1 MAGTPPGYINYTQ
14 SCKMSSTIDYTTFS
28 VAQLIANRAAIDDI
42 IMSLGAGVAPAPS
55 AAGKKGVKGK
65 DGKEKVKRKGVAGA
79 WSDWTKKVMTD
90 CDAEI
95 KAFKEAAEQKCG
107 AHLKWISA
115 NKGKTSP
122 EWLAFKAE
130 WDAAHPKGAKQ
141 ASEAEEAEEAEEDS
155 SPAAAVGGGGS
166 VAAAAAPVAEKV
178 AKRRGPKKL
187 ADMTPEEKAAHDA
200 KVAERK
206 AAKSAGATA
215 LEEAAKAA
223 VPVPT
228 SSLSAAAA
236 KKVVKA
242 PVAVPAPVAAPEPEA
257 EAEEAEEDSVELKVF
272 KVDGQNY
279 MRPWST
285 AAKDWATGDLWYT
298 NKKGE
303 KAAYWG
309 ELMEDGSVNA
319 DAEEPEFE

>member
-1 MAGTPPGYINYTQ
+1 
-14 SCKMSSTIDYTTFS
+14 MSSTIDYTTFS
-28 VAQLIANRAAIDDI
+28 LPLLLASRTRIDEV
-42 IMSLGAGVAPAPS
+42 IMARSAGVAPAPA
-55 AAGKKGVKGK
+55 AAGKKGK
-65 DGKEKVKRKGVAGA
+65 DGKEKVKRKGSPGA
-79 WSDWTKKVMTD
+79 WSDWTKKVMID

-122 EWLAFKAE
+122 EWLSFKAE
-130 WDAAHPKGAKQ
+130 WDASHPKEAKGAKE
-141 ASEAEEAEEAEEDS
+141 ASDAEEAEESDS
-155 SPAAAVGGGGS
+155 SPAAAVGGGS
-166 VAAAAAPVAEKV
+166 VAAVPVAAAVAAEKV

-187 ADMTPEEKAAHDA
+187 TDMTPEEKAKHDA

-206 AAKSAGATA
+206 AAKAAGASA

-228 SSLSAAAA
+228 AAL
-236 KKVVKA
+236 
-242 PVAVPAPVAAPEPEA
+242 VAAPVVAAPVVAAPAPEA
-257 EAEEAEEDSVELKVF
+257 EDEEDSVELKIFV
-272 KVDGQNY
+272 VDGQKY
-279 MRPWST
+279 MRPWSS
-285 AAKDWATGDLWYT
+285 AAKDWATADLWYT

-309 ELMEDGSVNA
+309 ELMDDGSVNA

>member
-1 MAGTPPGYINYTQ
+1 
-14 SCKMSSTIDYTTFS
+14 MSSTIDYTQFS

-42 IMSLGAGVAPAPS
+42 IMSLSAGVAPA
-55 AAGKKGVKGK
+55 AAGKSKAKAK
-65 DGKEKVKRKGVAGA
+65 DGKEKVKRKGSPGA
-79 WSDWTKKVMTD
+79 WSDWTKKVMID

-95 KAFKEAAEQKCG
+95 KAFKEAAEQKGG

-122 EWLAFKAE
+122 EWLEFKAE
-130 WDAAHPKGAKQ
+130 WDASHPKAAKGAK
-141 ASEAEEAEEAEEDS
+141 ASDAEEADEAEEAEDD
-155 SPAAAVGGGGS
+155 SPAAAQGGGGS
-166 VAAAAAPVAEKV
+166 VAAVAAVAAPVAEKV

-187 ADMTPEEKAAHDA
+187 TDMTPEERAAHDA

-206 AAKSAGATA
+206 ATKNAGATA
-215 LEEAAKAA
+215 LELAAKAA

-228 SSLSAAAA
+228 AAL
-236 KKVVKA
+236 
-242 PVAVPAPVAAPEPEA
+242 VAEPKLVAAPVAAPKPA
-257 EAEEAEEDSVELKVF
+257 PVAEEAAEEAEEEDSVELKIFV
-272 KVDGQNY
+272 VDGQKY
-279 MRPWST
+279 MRPWSNS
-285 AAKDWATGDLWYT
+285 AKEWATNDLWYT

-319 DAEEPEFE
+319 DAEEPQFE